1 MLEQTA
7 QDQQKSSSGSSNK
20 NLIIIVVVVVLILL
34 GAGSYY
40 MYQQSAE
47 RAAEKKIE
55 EVTGGKV
62 NIEGDK
68 VTIETD
74 QGKVTTSKS
83 EVPESFPS
91 DVTVYK
97 GSEVT
102 GSTEAE
108 GGVTLMLATSDSVKQ
123 VSDFYNADLKKNGW
137 KITASSNLEGSSLVT
152 AEKGSKSLLITVAP
166 DASSGKTAIAIVAS
180 TAN

>member
-1 MLEQTA
+1 MPEQA
-7 QDQQKSSSGSSNK
+7 APNQQKSSPGSSNK
-20 NLIIIVVVVVLILL
+20 NLIILVVIIVLFLL
-34 GAGSYY
+34 GGGAYY
-40 MYQQSAE
+40 MYQQSSE

-55 EVTGGKV
+55 EATGGKV
-62 NIEGDK
+62 NIEWDK
-68 VTIETD
+68 ETIETD

-102 GSTEAE
+102 GSTETE
-108 GGVTLMLATSDSVKQ
+108 EGVTLMLATSDSVKQ
-123 VSDFYNADLKKNGW
+123 ISDFYNADLKSNNW
-137 KITASSNLEGSSLVT
+137 KITATSNLEGSTLIT
-152 AEKGSKSLLITVAP
+152 AEKGDTALLITVAP
-166 DASSGKTAIAIVAS
+166 DASSGKTAIAIIAS